1 VFHTG
6 QKVVCVEAPR
16 KRSLLWTQYPVEG
29 AIYTIRKCWM
39 GDRDMVVLLNELK
52 NPIGPKGER
61 TFWAHRFRPVQER
74 STEAGVAM
82 LRKLLN
88 TKQRKLVS

>member
-6 QKVVCVEAPR
+6 QKVVCVAAPESR
-16 KRSLLWTQYPVEG
+16 DPRWTQFPVEG
-29 AIYTIRKCWM
+29 AIYTIRGCWM
-39 GDRDMVVLLNELK
+39 GARDMVVLLNELK